1 MKKFKIS
8 VAALLLAAGSF
19 FFSSC
24 IGSFALT
31 NRVLSWNKSI
41 GPKFLNELVFVAFWI
56 VPVYEV
62 TGLADM
68 LILNSIEFW
77 DGQNP
82 VSASVKA
89 VDTEHG
95 RYLIA
100 CDGKGYT
107 ITHEPTGRKTR
118 LDYTPETK
126 TWSVELNGEKCP
138 FMTFVDDNHVKMI
151 TPEGDMRLVE
161 LSQEGLMAYL
171 AETAGGATYA
181 YSAKI
186 K

>member
-8 VAALLLAAGSF
+8 VAALLLAGGSF

-89 VDTEHG
+89 VDTENG

-118 LDYTPETK
+118 LDFTPETK
-126 TWSVELNGEKCP
+126 TWSVEVNEEKCP

-151 TPEGDMRLVE
+151 TPEGDMRLVD

-171 AETAGGATYA
+171 AETAGGTTYA